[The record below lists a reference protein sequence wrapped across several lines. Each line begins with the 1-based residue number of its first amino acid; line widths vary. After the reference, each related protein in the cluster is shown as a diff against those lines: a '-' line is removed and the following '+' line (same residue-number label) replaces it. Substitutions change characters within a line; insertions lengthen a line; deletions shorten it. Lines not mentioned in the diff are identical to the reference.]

1 MESSPLYYL
10 FKSLNLVFRLNTKY
24 GSSHYS
30 KVTVHDGK
38 NVKSIEVMHE
48 KSIIKSGTP
57 LSTIAVTLT

>member
-1 MESSPLYYL
+1 MME
-10 FKSLNLVFRLNTKY
+10 
-24 GSSHYS
+24 
-30 KVTVHDGK
+30 K